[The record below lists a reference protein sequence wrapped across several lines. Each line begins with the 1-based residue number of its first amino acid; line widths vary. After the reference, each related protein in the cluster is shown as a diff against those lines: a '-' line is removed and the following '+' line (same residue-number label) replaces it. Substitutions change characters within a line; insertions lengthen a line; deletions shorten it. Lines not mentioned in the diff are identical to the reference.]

1 MRQRNIKI
9 AKEKVLENPLYI
21 VNKDTENKQYLIKF
35 LERENLNIE
44 LGSGKGQFIYNLSK
58 NNPNKNYIAVEIQTS
73 VVYRILQKQ
82 MENPL
87 PNLYIVN
94 LDVYEF
100 LNNFV
105 KDKQINV
112 FYLNFSD
119 PWPKKPKK
127 RLTYKNFLYLYK
139 LKLMDEGKIFL
150 KTDSTLLFES
160 TLEELENIFKI
171 NKISNDLH
179 NEEYYDNNM
188 TEFEEKFKQEG
199 KKIYYLELEKTK

>member
-21 VNKDTENKQYLIKF
+21 VNKDTFNKQYF
-35 LERENLNIE
+35 LDFLKKDNLNIE
-44 LGSGKGQFIYNLSK
+44 LGSGKGQFIYNLALK
-58 NNPNKNYIAVEIQTS
+58 NPNNNYIAVEIQTS

-82 MENPL
+82 LINPL

-100 LNNFV
+100 LNNYIN
-105 KDKQINV
+105 DKQVNN

-127 RLTYKNFLYLYK
+127 RLTYTNFLNLYK
-139 LKLMDEGKIFL
+139 QKLKDNGKIFI
-150 KTDSTLLFES
+150 KTDSTILFES
-160 TLEELENIFKI
+160 TLLSLENIFNIEKLSY
-171 NKISNDLH
+171 NLH
-179 NEEYYDNNM
+179 IEPYYDNNM
-188 TEFEEKFKQEG
+188 TEFEEKFKKEG
-199 KKIYYLELEKTK
+199 KKIYYLELVK